1 MESSAAQAPSGS
13 IEMVM
18 SKIARH
24 IGSTG
29 TTALMV
35 AVATLV
41 AGPLE
46 AQQEETAALQGVVF
60 DSTAMEALPGARVAV
75 MGTTVTGSTDDD
87 GSFMLE
93 GIPPGSHWI
102 SFYHERLQ
110 TLGVSPP
117 SREIE
122 FGPGETVD
130 VELAVPSEETLLQG
144 WCLAE
149 QTTPGAAVIAGVVT
163 DSLTGVA
170 MPRAIVTVQPTG
182 AYRGVPSVE
191 VRTNDAGYFRM
202 CSVRPEVDLRLQ
214 AHFGQNSG
222 RSVELYLEPG
232 SATIQDLNLLM
243 SAEGTLVGY
252 VRDYISGEPVTGAQ
266 VSVMGTE
273 SATLSDANGR
283 FLLDDLPPGRHLVT
297 TDHIGYE
304 ERTDSVTVFSQET
317 VDIEIRMATEALEVE
332 GLIVTARTRFGRTS
346 LAADAKRADFM
357 SREEIEAVLPRIQTT
372 PDLMRN
378 MNMPGLR
385 IREVYQ
391 VDEITGVMVPGYCVE
406 IRRSGGEG
414 CTPAAVA
421 LNNVLV
427 PYPDQVLRD
436 LDPEI
441 IDRIEILSPVD
452 AQFQFGAAAGNGAV
466 LIFTR

>member
-1 MESSAAQAPSGS
+1 
-13 IEMVM
+13 M
-18 SKIARH
+18 SKIVRH
-24 IGSTG
+24 IGSMRCA
-29 TTALMV
+29 ALTV
-35 AVATLV
+35 AAASLV
-41 AGPLE
+41 AAPAG
-46 AQQEETAALQGVVF
+46 AQQEETAVLRGMVF
-60 DSTAMEALPGARVAV
+60 DSTKMEALPGARVAV
-75 MGTTVTGSTDDD
+75 MGTTVTASTSED
-87 GSFMLE
+87 GSFRLE
-93 GIPPGSHWI
+93 DVPPGSHWV
-102 SFYHERLQ
+102 SFYHDRLQ

-117 SREIE
+117 SREID
-122 FGPGETVD
+122 FAPGETVD

-149 QTTPGAAVIAGVVT
+149 QSTPGAAVVAGVVT
-163 DSLTGVA
+163 DSLTGVP
-170 MPRAIVTVQPTG
+170 MPRAIVTAQPTG
-182 AYRGVPSVE
+182 AYRGIPSVE
-191 VRTNDAGYFRM
+191 VRTNDSGYYRM

-222 RSVELYLEPG
+222 RSVEMYLEPG

-252 VRDYISGEPVTGAQ
+252 VRDYISGEPVTGAE

-273 SATLSDANGR
+273 SSTLSDATGR

-304 ERTDSVTVFSQET
+304 ERTDSVTVFSEET

-332 GLIVTARTRFGRTS
+332 GLVVTARTRFGRTS
-346 LAADAKRADFM
+346 LAADAKRADFL
-357 SREEIEAVLPRIQTT
+357 SREEIETILPRVQTT

-391 VDEITGVMVPGYCVE
+391 VDELTGVMVPGFCVE
-406 IRRSGGEG
+406 VRRGGGEG
-414 CTPAAVA
+414 CSPAAVV
-421 LNNVLV
+421 LNNTVV

-441 IDRIEILSPVD
+441 IDRIEILSPID
-452 AQFQFGAAAGNGAV
+452 AQFQFGAAAANGAV
-466 LIFTR
+466 VIFTR